1 MRRRQAVT
9 GWLLAAPAVVGLL
22 AFLVLPFCYTVFRS
36 FTSGLGWGQF
46 VGLENY
52 AQLFGNRL
60 FLLALKNT
68 FLFLACGLAL
78 ILPLSLF
85 LALLLQKA
93 GKWGK
98 PLALALLFPMVL
110 PVSAIVIVVNLVFAE
125 NGLLSQLTG
134 PTSWMDSPFAFAI
147 LLGLYLWKNVG
158 VATVILLA
166 GLNTIPGE
174 LYESASMDGAGRWA
188 RLTKI
193 TLPLLRPE
201 ILVVTLLSTLNSFK
215 NFREAYV
222 LGGDHPH
229 ESVYMLQH
237 FMNNN
242 FENMNFPRLSVAA
255 VVLFAMLFCLYT
267 LLLKSPLGRG
277 EPAFESSGRRPFK
290 MSKGATLFLALAA
303 LLFLLPVAFTIGC
316 SFLSPQEVQRV
327 FGPLLGEGSA
337 AVVGGLPQGFSLM
350 GYYEVFFAT
359 PDYLVKFWLS
369 LLLAVGAVVGQVVI
383 SCMGGFAFA
392 FFDFPGKRLLFGLLC
407 FFMLV
412 PLQVTLLPNYL
423 LLDAFGLL
431 NTYWALLL
439 PLAFAPLG
447 TFLLTQIFRSVP
459 ADILQAARLD
469 GAGTLQVMVK
479 VLLPCGKSGVSTLI
493 ILTLIES
500 WNMVEQPL
508 IYLKDVGSYPLSVF
522 LASRY
527 TENLPLQFVCCVL
540 SLLPLALAAAM
551 CWTVG
556 FPRRRRHETSHSESE
571 LCATAG
577 IGVMH
582 GWLLPH

>member
-1 MRRRQAVT
+1 MRRREAAT
-9 GWLLAAPAVVGLL
+9 GLLLASPAVVGLL
-22 AFLVLPFCYTVFRS
+22 AFLVLPFGYTFLRS
-36 FTSGLGWGQF
+36 FTTGLGWGRF

-52 AQLFGNRL
+52 AQLFENRL

-125 NGLLSQLTG
+125 NGLLSQMTG
-134 PTSWMDSPFAFAI
+134 PTPWMDSPFAFVI

-158 VATVILLA
+158 MAVVILLA
-166 GLNTIPGE
+166 GLTTIPRE
-174 LYESASMDGAGRWA
+174 LYESAHMDGAGRWA
-188 RLTKI
+188 RLTKVI
-193 TLPLLRPE
+193 LPMLRPE
-201 ILVVTLLSTLNSFK
+201 LLVVTILSSLNAFK
-215 NFREAYV
+215 NFREAFV
-222 LGGDHPH
+222 LGGDHPQ
-229 ESVYMLQH
+229 ESIYMLQH

-255 VVLFAMLFCLYT
+255 VVFFALLFCLYT

-277 EPAFESSGRRPFK
+277 EPALENGNRRDIPPK
-290 MSKGATLFLALAA
+290 KGPILFLTLIS
-303 LLFLLPVAFTIGC
+303 LLFVLPVVLTVAC

-327 FGPLLGEGSA
+327 FAPLLGEGSTA
-337 AVVGGLPQGFSLM
+337 AVGALPQGFSLM

-359 PDYLVKFWLS
+359 PDYLAKFWVS
-369 LLLAVGAVVGQVVI
+369 LLLSVGAILGQMVI

-392 FFDFPGKRLLFGLLC
+392 FYDFPGKRLLYGLLC
-407 FFMLV
+407 LFMLI
-412 PLQVTLLPNYL
+412 PLQVTLLPNYI
-423 LLDAFGLL
+423 LLDQLGTL

-459 ADILQAARLD
+459 ADILHAARLD
-469 GAGTLQVMVK
+469 GAGTLQVLAR
-479 VLLPCGKSGVSTLI
+479 VLLPCGKGGVSTLVV
-493 ILTLIES
+493 LTLIES

-508 IYLKDVGSYPLSVF
+508 VYLQDVGSYPLSVF

-527 TENLPLQFVCCVL
+527 MENLPFQFVCSVL
-540 SLLPLALAAAM
+540 SLLPLAL
-551 CWTVG
+551 CFLYFG
-556 FPRRRRHETSHSESE
+556 EDLLQS
-571 LCATAG
+571 AG
-577 IGVMH
+577 RKGDAS
-582 GWLLPH
+582 

>member
-1 MRRRQAVT
+1 MRRREAAT
-9 GWLLAAPAVVGLL
+9 GLLLASPAVVGLL
-22 AFLVLPFCYTVFRS
+22 AFLVLPFGYTFLRS
-36 FTSGLGWGQF
+36 FTTGLGWGRF

-52 AQLFGNRL
+52 AQLFENRL

-110 PVSAIVIVVNLVFAE
+110 PASAIVIVVNLVFAE
-125 NGLLSQLTG
+125 NGLLSQMTG
-134 PTSWMDSPFAFAI
+134 PTPWMDSPFAFVI

-158 VATVILLA
+158 IGVVILLA
-166 GLNTIPGE
+166 GLTTIPGE
-174 LYESASMDGAGRWA
+174 LYESANMDGAGKWT
-188 RLTKI
+188 RLTKV
-193 TLPLLRPE
+193 TLPMLQPE
-201 ILVVTLLSTLNSFK
+201 LLVVTILSSLNAFK
-215 NFREAYV
+215 NFREAFV
-222 LGGDHPH
+222 LGGDYPH
-229 ESVYMLQH
+229 ESIYMLQH

-255 VVLFAMLFCLYT
+255 VVFFALLFCLYA

-277 EPAFESSGRRPFK
+277 EPALENGNRRDIPPK
-290 MSKGATLFLALAA
+290 KGPVLFLAALS
-303 LLFLLPVAFTIGC
+303 LLFVLPVVLTVAC

-327 FGPLLGEGSA
+327 FGPLLGEGGTA
-337 AVVGGLPQGFSLM
+337 ALGALPQGFSLM

-359 PDYLVKFWLS
+359 PDYLAKFWVS
-369 LLLAVGAVVGQVVI
+369 LLLAVGAILGQMVI

-392 FFDFPGKRLLFGLLC
+392 FYDFPGKRLLYSLLC
-407 FFMLV
+407 LFMLI

-423 LLDAFGLL
+423 LLDQLGAL

-459 ADILQAARLD
+459 ADILHAARLD
-469 GAGTLQVMVK
+469 GAGTLQVLAR

-508 IYLKDVGSYPLSVF
+508 VYLQDVGSYPLSVF
-522 LASRY
+522 LASQY
-527 TENLPLQFVCCVL
+527 MENLPFQFVCSVL
-540 SLLPLALAAAM
+540 SLLPLAL
-551 CWTVG
+551 CFLYFGGDVL
-556 FPRRRRHETSHSESE
+556 RS
-571 LCATAG
+571 AG
-577 IGVMH
+577 RKGEA
-582 GWLLPH
+582 P

>member
-1 MRRRQAVT
+1 MRRREAAV
-9 GWLLAAPAVVGLL
+9 GLLLASPAVVGLL
-22 AFLVLPFCYTVFRS
+22 AFLVLPFGYTFLRS
-36 FTSGLGWGQF
+36 FTTGLGWGRF

-52 AQLFGNRL
+52 AQLFENRL

-125 NGLLSQLTG
+125 NGLLSQMTG
-134 PTSWMDSPFAFAI
+134 PTPWMDSPFAFVI

-158 VATVILLA
+158 IGVVILLA
-166 GLNTIPGE
+166 GLTTIPGE
-174 LYESASMDGAGRWA
+174 LYESASMDGAGKWV
-188 RLTKI
+188 RLTKV
-193 TLPLLRPE
+193 TLPMLRPE
-201 ILVVTLLSTLNSFK
+201 LLVVTILSTLNAFK
-215 NFREAYV
+215 NFREAFV

-229 ESVYMLQH
+229 ESIYMLQH

-255 VVLFAMLFCLYT
+255 VVFFILLFCLYA

-277 EPAFESSGRRPFK
+277 EPALESGSRCAVPAK
-290 MSKGATLFLALAA
+290 KGPILCLTLIS
-303 LLFLLPVAFTIGC
+303 LLFVLPVVLTVAC

-327 FGPLLGEGSA
+327 FGPLLGEGSTA
-337 AVVGGLPQGFSLM
+337 AVGALPQGFSLM

-359 PDYLVKFWLS
+359 PDYLAKFWVS
-369 LLLAVGAVVGQVVI
+369 LLLSVGAILGQMVI

-392 FFDFPGKRLLFGLLC
+392 FYDFPGKKLLYGLLC
-407 FFMLV
+407 LFMLI

-423 LLDAFGLL
+423 LLDLLGVL

-459 ADILQAARLD
+459 VDILHAARLD
-469 GAGTLQVMVK
+469 GAGTFHVLGK
-479 VLLPCGKSGVSTLI
+479 VLLPCSKGGGATLI
-493 ILTLIES
+493 VLTLIES

-508 IYLKDVGSYPLSVF
+508 VYLQDVGSYPLSVF

-527 TENLPLQFVCCVL
+527 MENLPFQFVCSVL
-540 SLLPLALAAAM
+540 SLLPLAL
-551 CWTVG
+551 CFLYFG
-556 FPRRRRHETSHSESE
+556 EDLLQS
-571 LCATAG
+571 AG
-577 IGVMH
+577 RKGDAS
-582 GWLLPH
+582 

>member
-1 MRRRQAVT
+1 MRRREAAT
-9 GWLLAAPAVVGLL
+9 GLLLASPAVVGLL
-22 AFLVLPFCYTVFRS
+22 AFLVLPFGYTFLRS
-36 FTSGLGWGQF
+36 FTTGLGWGRF

-134 PTSWMDSPFAFAI
+134 PTPWMNSPFAFVI

-158 VATVILLA
+158 IAVAILLA
-166 GLNTIPGE
+166 GLTTIPRE
-174 LYESASMDGAGRWA
+174 LYESAHMDGAGKWT
-188 RLTKI
+188 RLTKV
-193 TLPLLRPE
+193 TLPMLRPE
-201 ILVVTLLSTLNSFK
+201 LLVVTILSSLNAFK
-215 NFREAYV
+215 NFREAFV

-229 ESVYMLQH
+229 ESIYMLQH

-255 VVLFAMLFCLYT
+255 VVFFALLFCLYA

-277 EPAFESSGRRPFK
+277 EPALENGSRRDIPPK
-290 MSKGATLFLALAA
+290 KGPVLFLAALS
-303 LLFLLPVAFTIGC
+303 LLFVLPVVLTVAC

-327 FGPLLGEGSA
+327 FGPLLGEDGT
-337 AVVGGLPQGFSLM
+337 AVFGALPQGFSLM
-350 GYYEVFFAT
+350 SYYEVFFAT
-359 PDYLVKFWLS
+359 PDYLAKFWVS
-369 LLLAVGAVVGQVVI
+369 LLLAVGAIAGQVAI
-383 SCMGGFAFA
+383 SCLGGFAFA
-392 FFDFPGKRLLFGLLC
+392 FYEFPGKRLLYGLLC
-407 FFMLV
+407 LFMLI
-412 PLQVTLLPNYL
+412 PLQVTLLPNYI
-423 LLDAFGLL
+423 LLDQLGTL

-459 ADILQAARLD
+459 ADILHAARLD
-469 GAGTLQVMVK
+469 GAGTLQVLAR
-479 VLLPCGKSGVSTLI
+479 VLLPCGKGGVSTLVV
-493 ILTLIES
+493 LTLIES

-508 IYLKDVGSYPLSVF
+508 VYLQDVGSYPLSVF

-527 TENLPLQFVCCVL
+527 MENLPFQFVCSVL
-540 SLLPLALAAAM
+540 SLLPLAL
-551 CWTVG
+551 CFLYFG
-556 FPRRRRHETSHSESE
+556 EDLLQS
-571 LCATAG
+571 AG
-577 IGVMH
+577 RKGDAS
-582 GWLLPH
+582 

>member
-1 MRRRQAVT
+1 MRRREAAT
-9 GWLLAAPAVVGLL
+9 GLLLASPAVVGLL
-22 AFLVLPFCYTVFRS
+22 AFLVLPFGYTFLRS
-36 FTSGLGWGQF
+36 FTTGLGWGRF

-52 AQLFGNRL
+52 AQLFENRL

-125 NGLLSQLTG
+125 NGLLSQMTG
-134 PTSWMDSPFAFAI
+134 PTPWMDSPFAFVI

-158 VATVILLA
+158 IGVVILLA
-166 GLNTIPGE
+166 GLTTIPGE
-174 LYESASMDGAGRWA
+174 LYESANMDGAGKWA
-188 RLTKI
+188 RLTRV
-193 TLPLLRPE
+193 TLPMLRPE
-201 ILVVTLLSTLNSFK
+201 LLVVTILSTLNAFK
-215 NFREAYV
+215 NFREAFV

-229 ESVYMLQH
+229 ESIYMLQH

-255 VVLFAMLFCLYT
+255 VVFFALLFCLYT

-277 EPAFESSGRRPFK
+277 EPALENGSRRDIPPK
-290 MSKGATLFLALAA
+290 KGPVLFLAALS
-303 LLFLLPVAFTIGC
+303 LLFVLPVVLTVAC

-327 FGPLLGEGSA
+327 FGPLLGEGGTA
-337 AVVGGLPQGFSLM
+337 ALGALPQGFSLM

-359 PDYLVKFWLS
+359 PDYLAKFWVS
-369 LLLAVGAVVGQVVI
+369 LLLAVGAILGQMVI

-392 FFDFPGKRLLFGLLC
+392 FYDFPGKRLLYSLLC
-407 FFMLV
+407 LFMLI
-412 PLQVTLLPNYL
+412 PLQVTLLPNYI
-423 LLDAFGLL
+423 LLDQLGTL

-459 ADILQAARLD
+459 ADILHAARLD
-469 GAGTLQVMVK
+469 GAGTLQVLAR

-508 IYLKDVGSYPLSVF
+508 IYLRDVGSYPLSVF

-527 TENLPLQFVCCVL
+527 MENLPFQFVCSVL
-540 SLLPLALAAAM
+540 SLLPLAL
-551 CWTVG
+551 CFLYFG
-556 FPRRRRHETSHSESE
+556 GDLLQS
-571 LCATAG
+571 AG
-577 IGVMH
+577 RKGDAQ
-582 GWLLPH
+582 

>member
-1 MRRRQAVT
+1 M
-9 GWLLAAPAVVGLL
+9 LLAAPAVMGLL
-22 AFLVLPFCYTVFRS
+22 AFLVLPFGYTFLRS
-36 FTSGLGWGQF
+36 FTVGLGWGRF

-68 FLFLACGLAL
+68 FLFLLCGLAL
-78 ILPLSLF
+78 ILPLSL
-85 LALLLQKA
+85 LLSLLLQKT

-98 PLALALLFPMVL
+98 GLAMALLFPMVL

-134 PTSWMDSPFAFAI
+134 PTPWMDSPFAFVI

-158 VATVILLA
+158 IGVVILLA
-166 GLNTIPGE
+166 GLTTIPGE
-174 LYESASMDGAGRWA
+174 LYESANMDGAGKWT
-188 RLTKI
+188 RLTKV
-193 TLPLLRPE
+193 TLPMLRPE
-201 ILVVTLLSTLNSFK
+201 LLVVTILSSLNAFK
-215 NFREAYV
+215 NFREAFV

-229 ESVYMLQH
+229 ESIYMLQH

-255 VVLFAMLFCLYT
+255 VVFFALLFCLYA

-277 EPAFESSGRRPFK
+277 EPALENGSRREIPAK
-290 MSKGATLFLALAA
+290 KGPILCLTLIS
-303 LLFLLPVAFTIGC
+303 LLFVLPVVLTVAC

-327 FGPLLGEGSA
+327 FGPLLGEDGT
-337 AVVGGLPQGFSLM
+337 AVFGALPQGFSLM

-359 PDYLVKFWLS
+359 PDYLAKFWVS
-369 LLLAVGAVVGQVVI
+369 LLLAVGAILGQMVI

-392 FFDFPGKRLLFGLLC
+392 FYDFPGKRLLYGLLC
-407 FFMLV
+407 LFMLI

-423 LLDAFGLL
+423 LLDQLGAL

-459 ADILQAARLD
+459 VDILHAARLD
-469 GAGTLQVMVK
+469 GAGTLQVLAR

-508 IYLKDVGSYPLSVF
+508 IYLRDVGSYPLSVF

-527 TENLPLQFVCCVL
+527 MENLPFQFVCSVL
-540 SLLPLALAAAM
+540 SLLPL
-551 CWTVG
+551 V
-556 FPRRRRHETSHSESE
+556 
-571 LCATAG
+571 LCFLYFGGDLLQGAG
-577 IGVMH
+577 RKGDSQ
-582 GWLLPH
+582 

>member
-134 PTSWMDSPFAFAI
+134 PTPWMDSPFAFVI

-158 VATVILLA
+158 IGVVILLA
-166 GLNTIPGE
+166 GLTTIPGE
-174 LYESASMDGAGRWA
+174 LYESANMDGAGKWT
-188 RLTKI
+188 RLTKV
-193 TLPLLRPE
+193 TLPMLRPE
-201 ILVVTLLSTLNSFK
+201 LLVVTILSSLNAFK
-215 NFREAYV
+215 NFREAFV

-229 ESVYMLQH
+229 ESIYMLQH

-255 VVLFAMLFCLYT
+255 VVFFALLFCLYA

-277 EPAFESSGRRPFK
+277 EPALENGSRREIPAK
-290 MSKGATLFLALAA
+290 KGPILCLTLIS
-303 LLFLLPVAFTIGC
+303 LLFVLPVVLTMAC

-327 FGPLLGEGSA
+327 FGPLLGEDGT
-337 AVVGGLPQGFSLM
+337 AVFGALPQGFSLM

-359 PDYLVKFWLS
+359 PDYLAKFWVS
-369 LLLAVGAVVGQVVI
+369 LLLAVGAILGQMVI

-392 FFDFPGKRLLFGLLC
+392 FYDFPGKRLLYGLLC
-407 FFMLV
+407 LFMLI

-423 LLDAFGLL
+423 LLDQLGAL

-459 ADILQAARLD
+459 VDILHAARLD
-469 GAGTLQVMVK
+469 GAGTLQMLAR

-508 IYLKDVGSYPLSVF
+508 IYLRDVGSYPLSVF

-527 TENLPLQFVCCVL
+527 MENLPFQFVCSVL
-540 SLLPLALAAAM
+540 SLLPLAL
-551 CWTVG
+551 CFLYFG
-556 FPRRRRHETSHSESE
+556 GD
-571 LCATAG
+571 LLQGAG
-577 IGVMH
+577 RKGDSQ
-582 GWLLPH
+582 

>member
-1 MRRRQAVT
+1 
-9 GWLLAAPAVVGLL
+9 
-22 AFLVLPFCYTVFRS
+22 
-36 FTSGLGWGQF
+36 
-46 VGLENY
+46 
-52 AQLFGNRL
+52 
-60 FLLALKNT
+60 
-68 FLFLACGLAL
+68 L

-85 LALLLQKA
+85 LALLLQKT

-98 PLALALLFPMVL
+98 GLAMALLFPMVL
-110 PVSAIVIVVNLVFAE
+110 PASAIVIVVNLVFAE

-134 PTSWMDSPFAFAI
+134 PTPWMDSPFAFVI

-158 VATVILLA
+158 IGVVILLA
-166 GLNTIPGE
+166 GLTTIPRE
-174 LYESASMDGAGRWA
+174 LYESAHMDGAGRWA
-188 RLTKI
+188 RLTKV
-193 TLPLLRPE
+193 TLPMLRPE
-201 ILVVTLLSTLNSFK
+201 LLVVTILSSLNAFK
-215 NFREAYV
+215 NFREAFV

-229 ESVYMLQH
+229 ESIYMLQH

-255 VVLFAMLFCLYT
+255 VVFFALLFCLYA

-277 EPAFESSGRRPFK
+277 EPALENGSRRDIPPK
-290 MSKGATLFLALAA
+290 KGPILFLTLIS
-303 LLFLLPVAFTIGC
+303 LLFVLPVVLTVAC

-327 FGPLLGEGSA
+327 FAPLLGEGSTA
-337 AVVGGLPQGFSLM
+337 AVGALPQGFSLM

-359 PDYLVKFWLS
+359 PDYLAKFWVS
-369 LLLAVGAVVGQVVI
+369 LLLSVGAILGQMVI

-392 FFDFPGKRLLFGLLC
+392 FYDFPGKRLLYGLLC
-407 FFMLV
+407 LFMLI

-423 LLDAFGLL
+423 LLDQLGAL

-459 ADILQAARLD
+459 VDILHAARLD
-469 GAGTLQVMVK
+469 GAGTLQVLAR

-508 IYLKDVGSYPLSVF
+508 IYLRDVGSYPLSVF

-527 TENLPLQFVCCVL
+527 MENLPFQFVCSVL
-540 SLLPLALAAAM
+540 SLLPL
-551 CWTVG
+551 V
-556 FPRRRRHETSHSESE
+556 
-571 LCATAG
+571 LCFLYFGGDVLRSAG
-577 IGVMH
+577 RKGDT
-582 GWLLPH
+582 P

>member
-1 MRRRQAVT
+1 MKRREAAI
-9 GWLLAAPAVVGLL
+9 GLLLAAPAVIGLL
-22 AFLVLPFCYTVFRS
+22 AFLVLPFGYTFLRS
-36 FTSGLGWGQF
+36 FTVGLGWGRF

-68 FLFLACGLAL
+68 FLFLLCGLAL
-78 ILPLSLF
+78 ILPISLLLS
-85 LALLLQKA
+85 LLLQKT

-98 PLALALLFPMVL
+98 GLAMALLFPMVL

-125 NGLLSQLTG
+125 NGLLSQMTG
-134 PTSWMDSPFAFAI
+134 PTPWMDSPFAFVI

-158 VATVILLA
+158 IGVVILLA
-166 GLNTIPGE
+166 GLTTIPGE
-174 LYESASMDGAGRWA
+174 LYESANMDGAGKWT
-188 RLTKI
+188 RLTKV
-193 TLPLLRPE
+193 TLPMLRPE
-201 ILVVTLLSTLNSFK
+201 LLVVTILSSLNAFK
-215 NFREAYV
+215 NFREAFV

-229 ESVYMLQH
+229 ESIYMLQH

-255 VVLFAMLFCLYT
+255 VVFFALLFCLYA

-277 EPAFESSGRRPFK
+277 EPALENGNRRDIPPK
-290 MSKGATLFLALAA
+290 KGPVLFLAALS
-303 LLFLLPVAFTIGC
+303 LLFVLPVVLTVAC

-327 FGPLLGEGSA
+327 FGPLLGEGGTA
-337 AVVGGLPQGFSLM
+337 ALGALPQGFSLM

-359 PDYLVKFWLS
+359 PDYLAKFWVS
-369 LLLAVGAVVGQVVI
+369 LLLAVGAILGQMVI

-392 FFDFPGKRLLFGLLC
+392 FYDFPGKRLLYSLLC
-407 FFMLV
+407 LFMLI

-423 LLDAFGLL
+423 LLDQLGAL

-459 ADILQAARLD
+459 ADILHAARLD
-469 GAGTLQVMVK
+469 GAGTLQVLAR

-508 IYLKDVGSYPLSVF
+508 VYLQDVGSYPLSVF
-522 LASRY
+522 LASQY
-527 TENLPLQFVCCVL
+527 MENLPFQFVCSVL
-540 SLLPLALAAAM
+540 SLLPLAL
-551 CWTVG
+551 CFLYFGGDVL
-556 FPRRRRHETSHSESE
+556 RS
-571 LCATAG
+571 AG
-577 IGVMH
+577 RKGEA
-582 GWLLPH
+582 P

>member
-1 MRRRQAVT
+1 MKRREAAI
-9 GWLLAAPAVVGLL
+9 GLLLAAPAVIGLL
-22 AFLVLPFCYTVFRS
+22 AFLVLPFGYTFLRS
-36 FTSGLGWGQF
+36 FTVGLGWGRF

-85 LALLLQKA
+85 LALLLQKT

-98 PLALALLFPMVL
+98 GLAMALLFPMVL

-134 PTSWMDSPFAFAI
+134 PTPWMDSPFAFVI

-158 VATVILLA
+158 IGVVILLA
-166 GLNTIPGE
+166 GLTTIPGE
-174 LYESASMDGAGRWA
+174 LYESANMDGAGKWT
-188 RLTKI
+188 RLTKV
-193 TLPLLRPE
+193 TLPMLRPE
-201 ILVVTLLSTLNSFK
+201 LLVVTILSSLNAFK
-215 NFREAYV
+215 NFREAFV

-229 ESVYMLQH
+229 ESIYMLQH

-255 VVLFAMLFCLYT
+255 VVFFALLFCLYA

-277 EPAFESSGRRPFK
+277 EPALENGSRQEIPAK
-290 MSKGATLFLALAA
+290 KGPVLFLAALS
-303 LLFLLPVAFTIGC
+303 LLFVLPVVLTVAC

-327 FGPLLGEGSA
+327 FGPLLGEGSTA
-337 AVVGGLPQGFSLM
+337 AVGTLPQGFSLM

-359 PDYLVKFWLS
+359 PDYLAKFWVS
-369 LLLAVGAVVGQVVI
+369 LLLAVGAIAGQVAI
-383 SCMGGFAFA
+383 SCLGGFAFA
-392 FFDFPGKRLLFGLLC
+392 FYDFPGKRLLYGLLC
-407 FFMLV
+407 LFMLI
-412 PLQVTLLPNYL
+412 PLQVTLLPNYI
-423 LLDAFGLL
+423 LLDQLGTL

-459 ADILQAARLD
+459 ADILHAARLD
-469 GAGTLQVMVK
+469 GAGTLQVLAR

-508 IYLKDVGSYPLSVF
+508 IYLRDVGSYPLSVF

-527 TENLPLQFVCCVL
+527 MENLPFQFVCSVL
-540 SLLPLALAAAM
+540 SLLPLAL
-551 CWTVG
+551 CFLYFG
-556 FPRRRRHETSHSESE
+556 GDLLQS
-571 LCATAG
+571 AG
-577 IGVMH
+577 RKGDAQ
-582 GWLLPH
+582 

>member
-1 MRRRQAVT
+1 MRRREAAT
-9 GWLLAAPAVVGLL
+9 GLLLASPAVVGLL
-22 AFLVLPFCYTVFRS
+22 AFLVLPFGYTFLRS
-36 FTSGLGWGQF
+36 FTTGLGWGRF

-125 NGLLSQLTG
+125 NGLLSQMTG
-134 PTSWMDSPFAFAI
+134 PTPWMDSPFAFVI

-158 VATVILLA
+158 IGVVILLA
-166 GLNTIPGE
+166 GLTTIPGE
-174 LYESASMDGAGRWA
+174 LYESANMDGAGKWT
-188 RLTKI
+188 RLTKV
-193 TLPLLRPE
+193 TLPMLRPE
-201 ILVVTLLSTLNSFK
+201 LLVVTILSSLNAFK
-215 NFREAYV
+215 NFREAFV

-229 ESVYMLQH
+229 ESIYMLQH

-255 VVLFAMLFCLYT
+255 VVFFALLFCLYT

-277 EPAFESSGRRPFK
+277 EPALENGNRRDIPPK
-290 MSKGATLFLALAA
+290 KGPILFLTLIS
-303 LLFLLPVAFTIGC
+303 LLFVLPVVLTVAC

-327 FGPLLGEGSA
+327 FAPLLGEGSTA
-337 AVVGGLPQGFSLM
+337 AVGALPQGFSLM

-359 PDYLVKFWLS
+359 PDYLAKFWVS
-369 LLLAVGAVVGQVVI
+369 LLLSVGAILGQMVI

-392 FFDFPGKRLLFGLLC
+392 FYDFPGKRLLYGLLC
-407 FFMLV
+407 LFMLI
-412 PLQVTLLPNYL
+412 PLQVTLLPNYI
-423 LLDAFGLL
+423 LLDQLGTL

-459 ADILQAARLD
+459 ADILHAARLD
-469 GAGTLQVMVK
+469 GAGTLQVLAR
-479 VLLPCGKSGVSTLI
+479 VLLPCGKGGVSTLVV
-493 ILTLIES
+493 LTLIES

-508 IYLKDVGSYPLSVF
+508 IYLQDVGSYPLSVF
-522 LASRY
+522 LASQY
-527 TENLPLQFVCCVL
+527 MENLPFQFVCSVL
-540 SLLPLALAAAM
+540 SLLPLAL
-551 CWTVG
+551 CFLYFGGDVL
-556 FPRRRRHETSHSESE
+556 RS
-571 LCATAG
+571 AG
-577 IGVMH
+577 RKGEA
-582 GWLLPH
+582 P

>member
-1 MRRRQAVT
+1 MKRREAAI
-9 GWLLAAPAVVGLL
+9 GLLLAAPAVMGLL
-22 AFLVLPFCYTVFRS
+22 AFLVLPFGYTFLRS
-36 FTSGLGWGQF
+36 FTVGLGWGRF

-68 FLFLACGLAL
+68 FLFLLCGLAL
-78 ILPLSLF
+78 ILPLSL
-85 LALLLQKA
+85 LLSLLLQKT

-98 PLALALLFPMVL
+98 GLAMALLFPMVL

-134 PTSWMDSPFAFAI
+134 PTPWMDSPFAFVI

-158 VATVILLA
+158 IGVVILLA
-166 GLNTIPGE
+166 GLTTIPGE
-174 LYESASMDGAGRWA
+174 LYESANMDGAGKWT
-188 RLTKI
+188 RLTKV
-193 TLPLLRPE
+193 TLPMLRPE
-201 ILVVTLLSTLNSFK
+201 LLVVTILSSLNAFK
-215 NFREAYV
+215 NFREAFV

-229 ESVYMLQH
+229 ESIYMLQH

-255 VVLFAMLFCLYT
+255 VVFFALLFCLYA

-277 EPAFESSGRRPFK
+277 EPALENGNRRDIPPK
-290 MSKGATLFLALAA
+290 KGPVLFLAALS
-303 LLFLLPVAFTIGC
+303 LLFVLPVVLTVAC

-327 FGPLLGEGSA
+327 FGPLLGEGGTA
-337 AVVGGLPQGFSLM
+337 ALGALPQGFSLM

-359 PDYLVKFWLS
+359 PDYLAKFWVS
-369 LLLAVGAVVGQVVI
+369 LLLAVGAILGQMVI

-392 FFDFPGKRLLFGLLC
+392 FYDFPGKRLLYGLLC
-407 FFMLV
+407 LFMLI

-423 LLDAFGLL
+423 LLDLLGVL

-459 ADILQAARLD
+459 VDILHAARLD

-540 SLLPLALAAAM
+540 SLLPLAL
-551 CWTVG
+551 CFFYCGGDVLD
-556 FPRRRRHETSHSESE
+556 S
-571 LCATAG
+571 G
-577 IGVMH
+577 I
-582 GWLLPH
+582 PKEEKA

>member
-1 MRRRQAVT
+1 MKRREAAI
-9 GWLLAAPAVVGLL
+9 GLLLAAPAVIGLL
-22 AFLVLPFCYTVFRS
+22 AFLVLPFGYTFLRS
-36 FTSGLGWGQF
+36 FTVGLGWGRF

-68 FLFLACGLAL
+68 FLFLLCGLAL
-78 ILPLSLF
+78 ILPISLLLS
-85 LALLLQKA
+85 LLLQKT

-98 PLALALLFPMVL
+98 GLAMALLFPMVL
-110 PVSAIVIVVNLVFAE
+110 PASAIVIVVNLVFAE

-134 PTSWMDSPFAFAI
+134 PTPWMDSPFAFVI

-158 VATVILLA
+158 IGVVILLA
-166 GLNTIPGE
+166 GLTTIPGE
-174 LYESASMDGAGRWA
+174 LYESASMDGAGKWT
-188 RLTKI
+188 RLTKV
-193 TLPLLRPE
+193 TLPMLRPE
-201 ILVVTLLSTLNSFK
+201 LLVVTILSTLNAFK
-215 NFREAYV
+215 NFREAFV

-229 ESVYMLQH
+229 ESIYMLQH

-255 VVLFAMLFCLYT
+255 VVFFVLLFCLYA

-277 EPAFESSGRRPFK
+277 ELALENGNRRDIPPK
-290 MSKGATLFLALAA
+290 KGPDLFLAALS
-303 LLFLLPVAFTIGC
+303 LLFVLPVVLTVAC
-316 SFLSPQEVQRV
+316 SFLSPQEVERV
-327 FGPLLGEGSA
+327 FAPLLGEGSTA
-337 AVVGGLPQGFSLM
+337 AVGALPQGFSLM

-359 PDYLVKFWLS
+359 PDYLAKFWVS
-369 LLLAVGAVVGQVVI
+369 LLLAVGAILGQMVI

-392 FFDFPGKRLLFGLLC
+392 FYDFPGKKLLYGLLC
-407 FFMLV
+407 LFMLI

-423 LLDAFGLL
+423 LLDLLGAL

-459 ADILQAARLD
+459 VDILHAARLD
-469 GAGTLQVMVK
+469 GAGTFHVLGK
-479 VLLPCGKSGVSTLI
+479 VLLPCSKGGGATLI
-493 ILTLIES
+493 VLTLIES

-508 IYLKDVGSYPLSVF
+508 VYLQDVGSYPLSVF

-527 TENLPLQFVCCVL
+527 MENLPFQFVCSVL
-540 SLLPLALAAAM
+540 SLLPLAL
-551 CWTVG
+551 CFLYFG
-556 FPRRRRHETSHSESE
+556 EDLLQS
-571 LCATAG
+571 AG
-577 IGVMH
+577 RKGDAS
-582 GWLLPH
+582 

>member
-1 MRRRQAVT
+1 MRRREAAI
-9 GWLLAAPAVVGLL
+9 GLLLAAPAVMGLL
-22 AFLVLPFCYTVFRS
+22 AFLVLPFGYTFLRS
-36 FTSGLGWGQF
+36 FTVGLGWGRF

-68 FLFLACGLAL
+68 FLFLLCGLAL
-78 ILPLSLF
+78 ILPLSL
-85 LALLLQKA
+85 LLSLLLQKT

-98 PLALALLFPMVL
+98 GLAMALLFPMVL

-134 PTSWMDSPFAFAI
+134 PTPWMDSPFAFVI

-158 VATVILLA
+158 IGVVILLA
-166 GLNTIPGE
+166 GLTTIPGE
-174 LYESASMDGAGRWA
+174 LYESANMDGAGKWA
-188 RLTKI
+188 RLTKV
-193 TLPLLRPE
+193 TLPMLRPE
-201 ILVVTLLSTLNSFK
+201 LLVVTILSSLNAFK
-215 NFREAYV
+215 NFREAFV

-229 ESVYMLQH
+229 ESIYMLQH

-255 VVLFAMLFCLYT
+255 VVFFALLFCLYA

-277 EPAFESSGRRPFK
+277 EPALENGSQREIPAK
-290 MSKGATLFLALAA
+290 KGPILCLTLIS
-303 LLFLLPVAFTIGC
+303 LLFVLPVVLTMAC

-327 FGPLLGEGSA
+327 FGPLLGEDGT
-337 AVVGGLPQGFSLM
+337 AVFGALPQGFSLM

-359 PDYLVKFWLS
+359 PDYLAKFWVS
-369 LLLAVGAVVGQVVI
+369 LLLAVGAILGQMVI

-392 FFDFPGKRLLFGLLC
+392 FYDFPGKRLLYGLLC
-407 FFMLV
+407 LFMLI

-423 LLDAFGLL
+423 LLDQLGAL

-459 ADILQAARLD
+459 VDILHAARLD
-469 GAGTLQVMVK
+469 GAGTLQVLAR
-479 VLLPCGKSGVSTLI
+479 VLLPCGKGGVSTLVV
-493 ILTLIES
+493 LTLIES

-508 IYLKDVGSYPLSVF
+508 IYLQDVGSYPLSVF
-522 LASRY
+522 LASQY
-527 TENLPLQFVCCVL
+527 MENLPFQFVCSVL
-540 SLLPLALAAAM
+540 SLLPLAL
-551 CWTVG
+551 CFLYFGGDVL
-556 FPRRRRHETSHSESE
+556 RS
-571 LCATAG
+571 AG
-577 IGVMH
+577 RKGDT
-582 GWLLPH
+582 P

>member
-1 MRRRQAVT
+1 MKRREAAI
-9 GWLLAAPAVVGLL
+9 GLLLAAPAVMGLL
-22 AFLVLPFCYTVFRS
+22 AFLVLPFGYTFLRS
-36 FTSGLGWGQF
+36 FTVGLGWGRF

-85 LALLLQKA
+85 LALLLQKT

-98 PLALALLFPMVL
+98 GLAMALLFPMVL

-134 PTSWMDSPFAFAI
+134 PTPWMDSPFAFVI

-158 VATVILLA
+158 IGVVILLA
-166 GLNTIPGE
+166 GLTTIPGE
-174 LYESASMDGAGRWA
+174 LYESANMDGAGKWT
-188 RLTKI
+188 RLTKV
-193 TLPLLRPE
+193 TLPMLRPE
-201 ILVVTLLSTLNSFK
+201 LLVVTILSSLNAFK
-215 NFREAYV
+215 NFREAFV

-229 ESVYMLQH
+229 ESIYMLQH

-255 VVLFAMLFCLYT
+255 VVFFALLFCLYA

-277 EPAFESSGRRPFK
+277 EPALENGSRRDIPPK
-290 MSKGATLFLALAA
+290 KGPILFLTLIS
-303 LLFLLPVAFTIGC
+303 LLFVLPVVLTVAC

-327 FGPLLGEGSA
+327 FAPLLGEGSTA
-337 AVVGGLPQGFSLM
+337 AVGALPQGFSLM

-359 PDYLVKFWLS
+359 PDYLAKFWVS
-369 LLLAVGAVVGQVVI
+369 LLLSVGAILGQMVI

-392 FFDFPGKRLLFGLLC
+392 FYDFPGKKLLYGLLC
-407 FFMLV
+407 LFMLI

-423 LLDAFGLL
+423 LLDLLGVL

-459 ADILQAARLD
+459 VDILHAARLD
-469 GAGTLQVMVK
+469 GAGTFHVLGK
-479 VLLPCGKSGVSTLI
+479 VLLPCSKGGGATLI
-493 ILTLIES
+493 VLTLIES

-508 IYLKDVGSYPLSVF
+508 IYLQDVGSYPLSVF
-522 LASRY
+522 LASQY
-527 TENLPLQFVCCVL
+527 MENLPFQFVCSVL
-540 SLLPLALAAAM
+540 SLLPL
-551 CWTVG
+551 V
-556 FPRRRRHETSHSESE
+556 
-571 LCATAG
+571 LCFLYFGGDVLRSAG
-577 IGVMH
+577 RKGDT
-582 GWLLPH
+582 P

>member
-1 MRRRQAVT
+1 M
-9 GWLLAAPAVVGLL
+9 VGLL
-22 AFLVLPFCYTVFRS
+22 AFLVLPFGYTFLRS
-36 FTSGLGWGQF
+36 FTTGLGWGRF

-52 AQLFGNRL
+52 AQLFENRL

-85 LALLLQKA
+85 LALLLQKT

-98 PLALALLFPMVL
+98 GLAMALLFPMVL

-134 PTSWMDSPFAFAI
+134 PTPWMDSPFAFVI

-158 VATVILLA
+158 IAVVILLA
-166 GLNTIPGE
+166 GLTTIPGE
-174 LYESASMDGAGRWA
+174 LYESANMDGAGKWT
-188 RLTKI
+188 RLTKV
-193 TLPLLRPE
+193 TLPMLRPE
-201 ILVVTLLSTLNSFK
+201 LLVVTILSSLNAFK
-215 NFREAYV
+215 NFREAFV

-229 ESVYMLQH
+229 ESIYMLQH

-255 VVLFAMLFCLYT
+255 VVFFALLFCLYA

-277 EPAFESSGRRPFK
+277 EPALENGSRRDIPPK
-290 MSKGATLFLALAA
+290 KGPILFLTLIS
-303 LLFLLPVAFTIGC
+303 LLFVLPVVLTVAC

-327 FGPLLGEGSA
+327 FAPLLGEGSTA
-337 AVVGGLPQGFSLM
+337 AVGALPQGFSLM

-359 PDYLVKFWLS
+359 PDYLAKFWVS
-369 LLLAVGAVVGQVVI
+369 LLLSVGAILGQMVI

-392 FFDFPGKRLLFGLLC
+392 FYDFPGKKLLYGLLC
-407 FFMLV
+407 LFMLI

-423 LLDAFGLL
+423 LLDLLGVL

-459 ADILQAARLD
+459 ADILHAARLD
-469 GAGTLQVMVK
+469 GAGTLQVLAR
-479 VLLPCGKSGVSTLI
+479 VLLPCGKGGVSTLVV
-493 ILTLIES
+493 LTLIES

-508 IYLKDVGSYPLSVF
+508 IYLQDVGSYPLSVF
-522 LASRY
+522 LASQY
-527 TENLPLQFVCCVL
+527 MENLPFQFVCSVL
-540 SLLPLALAAAM
+540 SLLPL
-551 CWTVG
+551 V
-556 FPRRRRHETSHSESE
+556 
-571 LCATAG
+571 LCFLYFGGDVLRSAG
-577 IGVMH
+577 RKG
-582 GWLLPH
+582 GTP

>member
-1 MRRRQAVT
+1 MKRREAAI
-9 GWLLAAPAVVGLL
+9 GLLLAAPAVMGLL
-22 AFLVLPFCYTVFRS
+22 AFLVLPFGYTFLRS
-36 FTSGLGWGQF
+36 FTVGLGWGRF

-85 LALLLQKA
+85 LALLLQKT

-98 PLALALLFPMVL
+98 GLAMALLFPMVL

-134 PTSWMDSPFAFAI
+134 PTPWMDSPFAFVI

-158 VATVILLA
+158 IGVVILLA
-166 GLNTIPGE
+166 GLTTIPGE
-174 LYESASMDGAGRWA
+174 LYESANMDGAGKWT
-188 RLTKI
+188 RLTKV
-193 TLPLLRPE
+193 TLPMLRPE
-201 ILVVTLLSTLNSFK
+201 LLVVTILSSLNAFK
-215 NFREAYV
+215 NFREAFV

-229 ESVYMLQH
+229 ESIYMLQH

-255 VVLFAMLFCLYT
+255 VVFFALLFCLYA

-277 EPAFESSGRRPFK
+277 EPALENGNRRDIPPK
-290 MSKGATLFLALAA
+290 KGPVLFLAALS
-303 LLFLLPVAFTIGC
+303 LLFVLPVVLTVAC

-327 FGPLLGEGSA
+327 FGPLLGEGGTA
-337 AVVGGLPQGFSLM
+337 ALGALPQGFSLM
-350 GYYEVFFAT
+350 GYYEVFFAA
-359 PDYLVKFWLS
+359 PDYLAKFWVS
-369 LLLAVGAVVGQVVI
+369 LLLAVGAILGQMVI

-392 FFDFPGKRLLFGLLC
+392 FYDFPGKRLLYGLLC
-407 FFMLV
+407 LFMLI

-423 LLDAFGLL
+423 LLDQLGAL

-459 ADILQAARLD
+459 ADILHAARLD
-469 GAGTLQVMVK
+469 GAGTLQVLAR

-508 IYLKDVGSYPLSVF
+508 VYLQDVGSYPLSVF
-522 LASRY
+522 LASQY
-527 TENLPLQFVCCVL
+527 MENLPFQFVCSVL
-540 SLLPLALAAAM
+540 SLLPLAL
-551 CWTVG
+551 CFLYFG
-556 FPRRRRHETSHSESE
+556 GD
-571 LCATAG
+571 LLQGAG
-577 IGVMH
+577 RKGDSQ
-582 GWLLPH
+582 

>member
-1 MRRRQAVT
+1 MRRREAAA
-9 GWLLAAPAVVGLL
+9 GLLLASPAVVGLL
-22 AFLVLPFCYTVFRS
+22 AFLVLPFGYTFLRS
-36 FTSGLGWGQF
+36 FTTGLGWGRF

-125 NGLLSQLTG
+125 NGLLSQMTG
-134 PTSWMDSPFAFAI
+134 PPPWMDSPFAFVI

-158 VATVILLA
+158 IGVVILLA
-166 GLNTIPGE
+166 GLTTIPGE
-174 LYESASMDGAGRWA
+174 LYESANMDGAGKWT
-188 RLTKI
+188 RLTKV
-193 TLPLLRPE
+193 TLPMLRPE
-201 ILVVTLLSTLNSFK
+201 LLVVTILSSLNAFK
-215 NFREAYV
+215 NFREAFV

-229 ESVYMLQH
+229 ESIYMLQH

-255 VVLFAMLFCLYT
+255 VVFFVLLFCLYA

-277 EPAFESSGRRPFK
+277 EPALENGNRRDIPPK
-290 MSKGATLFLALAA
+290 KGPVLFLAALS
-303 LLFLLPVAFTIGC
+303 LLFVLPVVLTVAG

-327 FGPLLGEGSA
+327 FGPLLGEGGTA
-337 AVVGGLPQGFSLM
+337 ALGALPQGFSLM

-359 PDYLVKFWLS
+359 PDYLAKFWVS
-369 LLLAVGAVVGQVVI
+369 LLLAVGAIAGQVAI
-383 SCMGGFAFA
+383 SCLGGFAFA
-392 FFDFPGKRLLFGLLC
+392 FYDFPGKRLLYGLLC
-407 FFMLV
+407 LFMLI

-423 LLDAFGLL
+423 LLDQLGAL

-459 ADILQAARLD
+459 VDILHAARLD
-469 GAGTLQVMVK
+469 GAGTLQVLAR

-508 IYLKDVGSYPLSVF
+508 IYLRDVGSYPLSVF

-527 TENLPLQFVCCVL
+527 MENLPFQFVCSVL
-540 SLLPLALAAAM
+540 SLLPLAL
-551 CWTVG
+551 CFLYFG
-556 FPRRRRHETSHSESE
+556 GDLLQS
-571 LCATAG
+571 AG
-577 IGVMH
+577 RKGDAQ
-582 GWLLPH
+582 

>member
-1 MRRRQAVT
+1 MKRREAAI
-9 GWLLAAPAVVGLL
+9 GLLLAAPAVMGLL
-22 AFLVLPFCYTVFRS
+22 AFLALPFGYTFLRS
-36 FTSGLGWGQF
+36 FTVGLGWGRF

-68 FLFLACGLAL
+68 FLFLLCGLTL
-78 ILPLSLF
+78 IVPISLLLS
-85 LALLLQKA
+85 LLLQKT

-98 PLALALLFPMVL
+98 GLAMALLFPMVL

-134 PTSWMDSPFAFAI
+134 PTPWMDSPFAFVI

-158 VATVILLA
+158 IGVVILLA
-166 GLNTIPGE
+166 GLTTIPGE
-174 LYESASMDGAGRWA
+174 LYESASMDGAGKWA
-188 RLTKI
+188 RLTKV
-193 TLPLLRPE
+193 TLPMLRPE
-201 ILVVTLLSTLNSFK
+201 LLVVTILSTLNAFK
-215 NFREAYV
+215 NFREAFV

-229 ESVYMLQH
+229 ESIYMLQH

-255 VVLFAMLFCLYT
+255 VVFFALLFCLYA

-277 EPAFESSGRRPFK
+277 EPALENGNRRDIPPK
-290 MSKGATLFLALAA
+290 KGPVLFLAALS
-303 LLFLLPVAFTIGC
+303 LLFVLPVVLTVAC

-327 FGPLLGEGSA
+327 FGPLLGEGGTA
-337 AVVGGLPQGFSLM
+337 ALGALPQGFSLM

-359 PDYLVKFWLS
+359 PDYLAKFWVS
-369 LLLAVGAVVGQVVI
+369 LLLAVGAILGQMVI

-392 FFDFPGKRLLFGLLC
+392 FYDFPGKRLLYSLLC
-407 FFMLV
+407 LFMLI

-423 LLDAFGLL
+423 LLDQLGAL

-459 ADILQAARLD
+459 ADILHAARLD
-469 GAGTLQVMVK
+469 GAGTLQVLAR

-508 IYLKDVGSYPLSVF
+508 IYLRDVGSYPLSVF

-527 TENLPLQFVCCVL
+527 MENLPFQFVCSVL
-540 SLLPLALAAAM
+540 SLLPLAL
-551 CWTVG
+551 CFLYFG
-556 FPRRRRHETSHSESE
+556 GDLLQS
-571 LCATAG
+571 AG
-577 IGVMH
+577 RKGDAQ
-582 GWLLPH
+582 

>member
-1 MRRRQAVT
+1 MRRRREAAT
-9 GWLLAAPAVVGLL
+9 GLLLASPAVVGLL
-22 AFLVLPFCYTVFRS
+22 AFLVLPFGYTFLRS
-36 FTSGLGWGQF
+36 FTTGLGWGRF

-125 NGLLSQLTG
+125 NGLLSQMTG
-134 PTSWMDSPFAFAI
+134 PYPWMDSPFAFVI

-158 VATVILLA
+158 IGVVILLA
-166 GLNTIPGE
+166 GLTTIPGE
-174 LYESASMDGAGRWA
+174 LYESANMDGAGKWT
-188 RLTKI
+188 RLTKV
-193 TLPLLRPE
+193 TLPMLRPE
-201 ILVVTLLSTLNSFK
+201 LLVVTILSSLNAFK
-215 NFREAYV
+215 NFREAFV

-229 ESVYMLQH
+229 ESIYMLQH

-255 VVLFAMLFCLYT
+255 VVFFALLFCLYA

-277 EPAFESSGRRPFK
+277 EPALENGNRRDIPPK
-290 MSKGATLFLALAA
+290 KGPVLFLAALS
-303 LLFLLPVAFTIGC
+303 LLFVLPVVLTVAC

-327 FGPLLGEGSA
+327 FGPLLGEGGTA
-337 AVVGGLPQGFSLM
+337 ALGALPQGFSLM
-350 GYYEVFFAT
+350 GYYEVFFAA
-359 PDYLVKFWLS
+359 PDYLAKFWVS
-369 LLLAVGAVVGQVVI
+369 LLLAVGAILGQMVI

-392 FFDFPGKRLLFGLLC
+392 FYDFPGKRLLYSLLC
-407 FFMLV
+407 LFMLI

-423 LLDAFGLL
+423 LLDQLGAL

-459 ADILQAARLD
+459 ADILHAARLD
-469 GAGTLQVMVK
+469 GAGTLQVLAR

-508 IYLKDVGSYPLSVF
+508 IYLRDVGSYPLSVF

-527 TENLPLQFVCCVL
+527 MENLPFQFVCSVL
-540 SLLPLALAAAM
+540 SLLPLAL
-551 CWTVG
+551 CFLYFG
-556 FPRRRRHETSHSESE
+556 GDLLQS
-571 LCATAG
+571 AG
-577 IGVMH
+577 RKGDAQ
-582 GWLLPH
+582 

>member
-1 MRRRQAVT
+1 MKRREAAI
-9 GWLLAAPAVVGLL
+9 GLLLAAPAVMGLL
-22 AFLVLPFCYTVFRS
+22 AFLVLPFGYTFLRS
-36 FTSGLGWGQF
+36 FTVGLGWGRF

-85 LALLLQKA
+85 LALLLQKT

-98 PLALALLFPMVL
+98 GLAMALLFPMVL

-134 PTSWMDSPFAFAI
+134 PTPWMDSPFAFVI

-158 VATVILLA
+158 IGVVILLA
-166 GLNTIPGE
+166 GLTTIPGE
-174 LYESASMDGAGRWA
+174 LYESANMDGAGKWT
-188 RLTKI
+188 RLTKV
-193 TLPLLRPE
+193 TLPMLRPE
-201 ILVVTLLSTLNSFK
+201 LLVVTILSSLNAFK
-215 NFREAYV
+215 NFREAFV

-229 ESVYMLQH
+229 ESIYMLQH

-255 VVLFAMLFCLYT
+255 VVFFALLFCLYA

-277 EPAFESSGRRPFK
+277 EPALENGNRRDIPPK
-290 MSKGATLFLALAA
+290 KGPVLFLAALS
-303 LLFLLPVAFTIGC
+303 LLFVLPVVLTVAC

-327 FGPLLGEGSA
+327 FGPLLGEGGTA
-337 AVVGGLPQGFSLM
+337 ALGALPQGFSLM

-359 PDYLVKFWLS
+359 PDYLAKFWVS
-369 LLLAVGAVVGQVVI
+369 LLLAVGAIAGQVAI
-383 SCMGGFAFA
+383 SCLGGFAFA
-392 FFDFPGKRLLFGLLC
+392 FYDFPGKRLLYGLLC
-407 FFMLV
+407 LFMLI

-423 LLDAFGLL
+423 LLDQLGAL

-459 ADILQAARLD
+459 ADILHAARLD
-469 GAGTLQVMVK
+469 GAGTLQVLAR

-508 IYLKDVGSYPLSVF
+508 VYLQDVGSYPLSVF
-522 LASRY
+522 LASQY
-527 TENLPLQFVCCVL
+527 MENLPFQFVCSVL
-540 SLLPLALAAAM
+540 SLLPLAL
-551 CWTVG
+551 CFLYFG
-556 FPRRRRHETSHSESE
+556 GD
-571 LCATAG
+571 LLQGAG
-577 IGVMH
+577 RKGDSQ
-582 GWLLPH
+582 

>member
-125 NGLLSQLTG
+125 NGLLSQMTG
-134 PTSWMDSPFAFAI
+134 PTPWMDSPFAFVI

-158 VATVILLA
+158 IGVVILLA
-166 GLNTIPGE
+166 GLTTIPGE
-174 LYESASMDGAGRWA
+174 LYESANMDGAGKWT
-188 RLTKI
+188 RLTKV
-193 TLPLLRPE
+193 TLPMLRPE
-201 ILVVTLLSTLNSFK
+201 LLVVTILSSLNAFK
-215 NFREAYV
+215 NFREAFV

-229 ESVYMLQH
+229 ESIYMLQH

-255 VVLFAMLFCLYT
+255 VVFFALLFCLYA

-277 EPAFESSGRRPFK
+277 EPALENGSRREIPAK
-290 MSKGATLFLALAA
+290 KGPILCLTLIS
-303 LLFLLPVAFTIGC
+303 LLFVLPVVLTVAC

-327 FGPLLGEGSA
+327 FGPLLGEDGT
-337 AVVGGLPQGFSLM
+337 AVFGALPQGFSLM

-359 PDYLVKFWLS
+359 PDYLAKFWVS
-369 LLLAVGAVVGQVVI
+369 LLLAVGAILGQMVI

-392 FFDFPGKRLLFGLLC
+392 FYDFPGKRLLYGLLC
-407 FFMLV
+407 LFMLI

-423 LLDAFGLL
+423 LLDQLGAL

-459 ADILQAARLD
+459 VDILHAARLD
-469 GAGTLQVMVK
+469 GAGTLQVLAR

-508 IYLKDVGSYPLSVF
+508 IYLRDVGSYPLSVF

-527 TENLPLQFVCCVL
+527 MENLPFQFVCSVL
-540 SLLPLALAAAM
+540 SLLPLAL
-551 CWTVG
+551 CFLYFG
-556 FPRRRRHETSHSESE
+556 GDLLQS
-571 LCATAG
+571 AG
-577 IGVMH
+577 RKGDAQ
-582 GWLLPH
+582 

>member
-1 MRRRQAVT
+1 MRRREAAA
-9 GWLLAAPAVVGLL
+9 GLLLASPAVVGLL
-22 AFLVLPFCYTVFRS
+22 AFLVLPFGYTFLRS
-36 FTSGLGWGQF
+36 FTTGLGWGRF

-134 PTSWMDSPFAFAI
+134 PTPWMDSPFAFVI

-158 VATVILLA
+158 IGVVILLA
-166 GLNTIPGE
+166 GLTTIPGE
-174 LYESASMDGAGRWA
+174 LYESANMDGAGKWT
-188 RLTKI
+188 RLTKV
-193 TLPLLRPE
+193 TLPMLRPE
-201 ILVVTLLSTLNSFK
+201 LLVVTILSSLNAFK
-215 NFREAYV
+215 NFREAFV

-229 ESVYMLQH
+229 ESIYMLQH

-255 VVLFAMLFCLYT
+255 VVFFALLFCLYA

-277 EPAFESSGRRPFK
+277 EPALENGNRRDIPPK
-290 MSKGATLFLALAA
+290 KGPVLFLAALS
-303 LLFLLPVAFTIGC
+303 LLFVLPVVLTVAC

-327 FGPLLGEGSA
+327 FGPLLGEGGTA
-337 AVVGGLPQGFSLM
+337 ALGALPQGFSLM

-359 PDYLVKFWLS
+359 PDYLAKFWVS
-369 LLLAVGAVVGQVVI
+369 LLLAVGAILGQMVI

-392 FFDFPGKRLLFGLLC
+392 FYDFPGKRLLYSLLC
-407 FFMLV
+407 LFMLI

-423 LLDAFGLL
+423 LLDLLGVL

-459 ADILQAARLD
+459 VDILHAARLD
-469 GAGTLQVMVK
+469 GAGTFHVLGK
-479 VLLPCGKSGVSTLI
+479 VLLPCSKGGGATLI
-493 ILTLIES
+493 VLTLIES

-508 IYLKDVGSYPLSVF
+508 VYLQDVGSYPLSVF

-527 TENLPLQFVCCVL
+527 MENLPFQFVCSVL
-540 SLLPLALAAAM
+540 SLLPLAL
-551 CWTVG
+551 CFLYFG
-556 FPRRRRHETSHSESE
+556 GDLLQS
-571 LCATAG
+571 AG
-577 IGVMH
+577 RKGDAQ
-582 GWLLPH
+582 

>member
-9 GWLLAAPAVVGLL
+9 GWLLAASAVVGLL
-22 AFLVLPFCYTVFRS
+22 AFMVLPFCYTVFRS

-46 VGLENY
+46 VGPENY

-166 GLNTIPGE
+166 GLDTIPGE

-242 FENMNFPRLSVAA
+242 FENMNFPRLSV
-255 VVLFAMLFCLYT
+255 
-267 LLLKSPLGRG
+267 
-277 EPAFESSGRRPFK
+277 
-290 MSKGATLFLALAA
+290 
-303 LLFLLPVAFTIGC
+303 
-316 SFLSPQEVQRV
+316 
-327 FGPLLGEGSA
+327 
-337 AVVGGLPQGFSLM
+337 
-350 GYYEVFFAT
+350 
-359 PDYLVKFWLS
+359 
-369 LLLAVGAVVGQVVI
+369 
-383 SCMGGFAFA
+383 
-392 FFDFPGKRLLFGLLC
+392 
-407 FFMLV
+407 
-412 PLQVTLLPNYL
+412 
-423 LLDAFGLL
+423 
-431 NTYWALLL
+431 
-439 PLAFAPLG
+439 
-447 TFLLTQIFRSVP
+447 
-459 ADILQAARLD
+459 
-469 GAGTLQVMVK
+469 
-479 VLLPCGKSGVSTLI
+479 
-493 ILTLIES
+493 
-500 WNMVEQPL
+500 
-508 IYLKDVGSYPLSVF
+508 
-522 LASRY
+522 
-527 TENLPLQFVCCVL
+527 
-540 SLLPLALAAAM
+540 
-551 CWTVG
+551 
-556 FPRRRRHETSHSESE
+556 
-571 LCATAG
+571 
-577 IGVMH
+577 
-582 GWLLPH
+582 

>member
-85 LALLLQKA
+85 LALLLQKT

-98 PLALALLFPMVL
+98 GLAMALLFPMVL

-134 PTSWMDSPFAFAI
+134 PTPWMDSPFAFVI

-158 VATVILLA
+158 IGVVILLA
-166 GLNTIPGE
+166 GLTTIPGE
-174 LYESASMDGAGRWA
+174 LYESANMDGAGKWT
-188 RLTKI
+188 RLTKV
-193 TLPLLRPE
+193 TLPMLRPE
-201 ILVVTLLSTLNSFK
+201 LLVVTILSSLNAFK
-215 NFREAYV
+215 NFREAFV

-229 ESVYMLQH
+229 ESIYMLQH

-255 VVLFAMLFCLYT
+255 VVFFALLFCLYA

-277 EPAFESSGRRPFK
+277 EPALENGNRRDIPPK
-290 MSKGATLFLALAA
+290 KGPVLFLAALS
-303 LLFLLPVAFTIGC
+303 LLFVLPVVLTVAC

-327 FGPLLGEGSA
+327 FGPLLGEGGTA
-337 AVVGGLPQGFSLM
+337 ALGALPQGFSLM

-359 PDYLVKFWLS
+359 PDYLAKFWVS
-369 LLLAVGAVVGQVVI
+369 LLLAVGAILGQMVI

-392 FFDFPGKRLLFGLLC
+392 FYDFPGKRLLYGLLC
-407 FFMLV
+407 LFMLI

-423 LLDAFGLL
+423 LLDLLGVL

-459 ADILQAARLD
+459 VDILHAARLD
-469 GAGTLQVMVK
+469 GAGTFHVLGK
-479 VLLPCGKSGVSTLI
+479 VLLPCSKGGGATLI
-493 ILTLIES
+493 VLTLIES

-508 IYLKDVGSYPLSVF
+508 IYLRDVGSYPLSVF

-527 TENLPLQFVCCVL
+527 MENLPFQFVCSVL
-540 SLLPLALAAAM
+540 SLLPLAL
-551 CWTVG
+551 CFLYFG
-556 FPRRRRHETSHSESE
+556 GD
-571 LCATAG
+571 LLQGAG
-577 IGVMH
+577 RKGDSQ
-582 GWLLPH
+582 

>member
-1 MRRRQAVT
+1 MRRREAAT
-9 GWLLAAPAVVGLL
+9 GLLLASPAVAGLL
-22 AFLVLPFCYTVFRS
+22 AFLVLPFGYTFLRS
-36 FTSGLGWGQF
+36 FTTGLGWGRF

-125 NGLLSQLTG
+125 NGLLSQLTD
-134 PTSWMDSPFAFAI
+134 PTPWMDSPFAFVI

-158 VATVILLA
+158 IGVVILLA
-166 GLNTIPGE
+166 GLTTIPGE
-174 LYESASMDGAGRWA
+174 LYESANMDGAGKWT
-188 RLTKI
+188 RLTKV
-193 TLPLLRPE
+193 TLPMLRPE
-201 ILVVTLLSTLNSFK
+201 LLVVTILSSLNAFK
-215 NFREAYV
+215 NFREAFV

-229 ESVYMLQH
+229 ESIYMLQH

-255 VVLFAMLFCLYT
+255 VVFFALLFCLYA

-277 EPAFESSGRRPFK
+277 EPALENGNRRDIPPK
-290 MSKGATLFLALAA
+290 KGPVLFLAALS
-303 LLFLLPVAFTIGC
+303 LLFVLPVVLTVVC

-327 FGPLLGEGSA
+327 FGPLLGEGGTA
-337 AVVGGLPQGFSLM
+337 ALGALPQGFSLM

-359 PDYLVKFWLS
+359 PDYLAKFWVS
-369 LLLAVGAVVGQVVI
+369 LLLAVGAILGQMVI

-392 FFDFPGKRLLFGLLC
+392 FYDFPGKKLLYGLLC
-407 FFMLV
+407 LFMLI

-423 LLDAFGLL
+423 LLDLLGVL

-459 ADILQAARLD
+459 VDILHAARLD
-469 GAGTLQVMVK
+469 GAGTFHVLGK
-479 VLLPCGKSGVSTLI
+479 VLLPCSKGGGATLI
-493 ILTLIES
+493 VLTLIES

-508 IYLKDVGSYPLSVF
+508 VYLQDVGSYPLSVF

-527 TENLPLQFVCCVL
+527 MENLPFQFVCSVL
-540 SLLPLALAAAM
+540 SLLPLAL
-551 CWTVG
+551 CFLYFG
-556 FPRRRRHETSHSESE
+556 GDLLQS
-571 LCATAG
+571 AG
-577 IGVMH
+577 RKGDAQ
-582 GWLLPH
+582 

>member
-1 MRRRQAVT
+1 MKRREAAI
-9 GWLLAAPAVVGLL
+9 GLLLAAPAVMGLL
-22 AFLVLPFCYTVFRS
+22 AFLVLPFGYTFLRS
-36 FTSGLGWGQF
+36 FTVGLGWGRF

-68 FLFLACGLAL
+68 FLFLLCGLAL
-78 ILPLSLF
+78 ILPLSL
-85 LALLLQKA
+85 LLSLLLQKT

-98 PLALALLFPMVL
+98 GLAMALLFPMVL

-134 PTSWMDSPFAFAI
+134 PTPWMDSPFAFVI

-158 VATVILLA
+158 IGVVILLA
-166 GLNTIPGE
+166 GLTTIPGE
-174 LYESASMDGAGRWA
+174 LYESANMDGAGKWT
-188 RLTKI
+188 RLTKV
-193 TLPLLRPE
+193 TLPMLRPE
-201 ILVVTLLSTLNSFK
+201 LLVVTILSTLNAFK
-215 NFREAYV
+215 NFREAFV

-229 ESVYMLQH
+229 ESIYMLQH

-255 VVLFAMLFCLYT
+255 VVFFALLFCLYA

-277 EPAFESSGRRPFK
+277 EPALENGSRREIPAK
-290 MSKGATLFLALAA
+290 KGPILCLTLIS
-303 LLFLLPVAFTIGC
+303 LLFVLPVVLTVAC

-327 FGPLLGEGSA
+327 FGPLLGEGGTA
-337 AVVGGLPQGFSLM
+337 ALGALPQGFSLM
-350 GYYEVFFAT
+350 GYYEVLFAT
-359 PDYLVKFWLS
+359 PDYLAKFWVS
-369 LLLAVGAVVGQVVI
+369 LLLAVGAIAGQVAI
-383 SCMGGFAFA
+383 SCLGGFAFA
-392 FFDFPGKRLLFGLLC
+392 FYDFPGKRLLYGLLC
-407 FFMLV
+407 LFMLI
-412 PLQVTLLPNYL
+412 PLQVTLLPNYI
-423 LLDAFGLL
+423 LLDQLGTL

-459 ADILQAARLD
+459 ADILHAARLD
-469 GAGTLQVMVK
+469 GAGTLQVLAR

-508 IYLKDVGSYPLSVF
+508 IYLRDVGSYPLSVF

-527 TENLPLQFVCCVL
+527 MENLPFQFVCSVL
-540 SLLPLALAAAM
+540 SLLPLAL
-551 CWTVG
+551 CFLHFG
-556 FPRRRRHETSHSESE
+556 GDLLQS
-571 LCATAG
+571 AG
-577 IGVMH
+577 RKGDAS
-582 GWLLPH
+582 

>member
-1 MRRRQAVT
+1 M
-9 GWLLAAPAVVGLL
+9 LLAAPAVMGLL
-22 AFLVLPFCYTVFRS
+22 AFLVLPFGYTFLRS
-36 FTSGLGWGQF
+36 FTVGLGWGRF

-68 FLFLACGLAL
+68 FLFLLCGLAL
-78 ILPLSLF
+78 ILPLSL
-85 LALLLQKA
+85 LLSLLLQKT

-98 PLALALLFPMVL
+98 GLAMALLFPMVL

-134 PTSWMDSPFAFAI
+134 PTPWMDSPFAFVI

-158 VATVILLA
+158 IGVVILLA
-166 GLNTIPGE
+166 GLTTIPGE
-174 LYESASMDGAGRWA
+174 LYESANMDGAGKWT
-188 RLTKI
+188 RLTKV
-193 TLPLLRPE
+193 TLPMLRPE
-201 ILVVTLLSTLNSFK
+201 LLVVTILSTLNAFK
-215 NFREAYV
+215 NFREAFV

-229 ESVYMLQH
+229 ESIYMLQH

-255 VVLFAMLFCLYT
+255 VVFFALLFCLYA

-277 EPAFESSGRRPFK
+277 EPALENGSRREIPAK
-290 MSKGATLFLALAA
+290 KGPILCLTLIS
-303 LLFLLPVAFTIGC
+303 LLFVLPVVLTVAC

-327 FGPLLGEGSA
+327 FGPLLGEDGT
-337 AVVGGLPQGFSLM
+337 AVFGALPQGFSLM

-359 PDYLVKFWLS
+359 PDYLAKFWVS
-369 LLLAVGAVVGQVVI
+369 LLLAVGAILGQMVI

-392 FFDFPGKRLLFGLLC
+392 FYDFPGKRLLYGLLC
-407 FFMLV
+407 LFMLI

-423 LLDAFGLL
+423 LLDQLGAL

-459 ADILQAARLD
+459 VDILHAARLD
-469 GAGTLQVMVK
+469 GAGTLQVLAR

-508 IYLKDVGSYPLSVF
+508 IYLRDVGSYPLSVF

-527 TENLPLQFVCCVL
+527 MENLPFQFVCSVL
-540 SLLPLALAAAM
+540 SLLPL
-551 CWTVG
+551 V
-556 FPRRRRHETSHSESE
+556 
-571 LCATAG
+571 LCFLYFGGDLLQGAG
-577 IGVMH
+577 RKGDSQ
-582 GWLLPH
+582 

>member
-1 MRRRQAVT
+1 MRRREAAA
-9 GWLLAAPAVVGLL
+9 GLLLASPAVVGLL
-22 AFLVLPFCYTVFRS
+22 AFLVLPFGYTFLRS
-36 FTSGLGWGQF
+36 FTTGLGWGRF

-52 AQLFGNRL
+52 AQLFENRL

-125 NGLLSQLTG
+125 NGLLSQMTG
-134 PTSWMDSPFAFAI
+134 PTPWMDSPFAFVI

-158 VATVILLA
+158 IGVVILLA
-166 GLNTIPGE
+166 GLTTIPGE
-174 LYESASMDGAGRWA
+174 LYESASMDGAGKWA
-188 RLTKI
+188 RLTRV
-193 TLPLLRPE
+193 TLPMLRPE
-201 ILVVTLLSTLNSFK
+201 LLVVTILSSLNAFK
-215 NFREAYV
+215 NFREAFV

-229 ESVYMLQH
+229 ESIYMLQH

-255 VVLFAMLFCLYT
+255 VVFFALLFCLYA

-277 EPAFESSGRRPFK
+277 EPALENGSRREIPAK
-290 MSKGATLFLALAA
+290 KGPILCLTLIS
-303 LLFLLPVAFTIGC
+303 LLFVLPVVLTVAC

-327 FGPLLGEGSA
+327 FGPLLGEGGA
-337 AVVGGLPQGFSLM
+337 AALGALPQGFSLM

-359 PDYLVKFWLS
+359 PDYLAKFWVS
-369 LLLAVGAVVGQVVI
+369 LLLAVGAIAGQVAI
-383 SCMGGFAFA
+383 SCLGGFAFA
-392 FFDFPGKRLLFGLLC
+392 FYDFPGKRLLYGLLC
-407 FFMLV
+407 LFMLI
-412 PLQVTLLPNYL
+412 PLQVTLLPNYI
-423 LLDAFGLL
+423 LLDQLGTL

-459 ADILQAARLD
+459 ADILHAARLD
-469 GAGTLQVMVK
+469 GAGTLQVLAR
-479 VLLPCGKSGVSTLI
+479 VLLPCGKGGVSTLVV
-493 ILTLIES
+493 LTLIES

-508 IYLKDVGSYPLSVF
+508 IYLRDVGSYPLSVF

-527 TENLPLQFVCCVL
+527 MENLPFQFVCSVL
-540 SLLPLALAAAM
+540 SLLPLAL
-551 CWTVG
+551 CFLYFG
-556 FPRRRRHETSHSESE
+556 GD
-571 LCATAG
+571 LLQGAG
-577 IGVMH
+577 RKGDSQ
-582 GWLLPH
+582 

>member
-1 MRRRQAVT
+1 MKRREAAI
-9 GWLLAAPAVVGLL
+9 GLLLAAPAVMGLL
-22 AFLVLPFCYTVFRS
+22 AFLVLPFGYTFLRS
-36 FTSGLGWGQF
+36 FTVGLGWGRF

-85 LALLLQKA
+85 LALLLQKT

-98 PLALALLFPMVL
+98 GLAMALLFPMVL

-125 NGLLSQLTG
+125 NGLLSQLTD
-134 PTSWMDSPFAFAI
+134 PTPWMDSPFAFVI

-158 VATVILLA
+158 IGVVILLA
-166 GLNTIPGE
+166 GLTTIPGE
-174 LYESASMDGAGRWA
+174 LYESANMDGAGKWT
-188 RLTKI
+188 RLTKV
-193 TLPLLRPE
+193 TLPMLRPE
-201 ILVVTLLSTLNSFK
+201 LLVVTILSSLNAFK
-215 NFREAYV
+215 NFREAFV

-229 ESVYMLQH
+229 ESIYMLQH

-255 VVLFAMLFCLYT
+255 VVFFALLFCLYA

-277 EPAFESSGRRPFK
+277 EPALENGSRRDIPPK
-290 MSKGATLFLALAA
+290 KGPILFLTLIS
-303 LLFLLPVAFTIGC
+303 LLFVLPVVLTVAC

-327 FGPLLGEGSA
+327 FAPLLGEGSTA
-337 AVVGGLPQGFSLM
+337 AVGALPQGFSLM

-359 PDYLVKFWLS
+359 PDYLAKFWVS
-369 LLLAVGAVVGQVVI
+369 LLLSVGAILGQMVI

-392 FFDFPGKRLLFGLLC
+392 FYDFPGKKLLYGLLC
-407 FFMLV
+407 LFMLI

-423 LLDAFGLL
+423 LLDLLGVL

-459 ADILQAARLD
+459 VDILHAARLD
-469 GAGTLQVMVK
+469 GAGTFHVLGK
-479 VLLPCGKSGVSTLI
+479 VLLPCSKGGGATLI
-493 ILTLIES
+493 VLTLIES

-508 IYLKDVGSYPLSVF
+508 VYLQDVGSYPLSVF

-527 TENLPLQFVCCVL
+527 MENLPFQFVCSVL
-540 SLLPLALAAAM
+540 SLLPLAL
-551 CWTVG
+551 CFLYFG
-556 FPRRRRHETSHSESE
+556 GDLLQS
-571 LCATAG
+571 AG
-577 IGVMH
+577 RKGDAQ
-582 GWLLPH
+582 

>member
-1 MRRRQAVT
+1 MKRREAAI
-9 GWLLAAPAVVGLL
+9 GLLLAAPAVMGLL
-22 AFLVLPFCYTVFRS
+22 AFLVLPFGYTFLRS
-36 FTSGLGWGQF
+36 FTVGLGWGRF

-68 FLFLACGLAL
+68 FLFLLCGLAL
-78 ILPLSLF
+78 ILPLSL
-85 LALLLQKA
+85 LLSLLLQKT

-98 PLALALLFPMVL
+98 GLAMALLFPMVL

-134 PTSWMDSPFAFAI
+134 PTPWMDSPFAFVI

-158 VATVILLA
+158 IGVVILLA
-166 GLNTIPGE
+166 GLTTIPGE
-174 LYESASMDGAGRWA
+174 LYESANMDGAGKWT
-188 RLTKI
+188 RLTKV
-193 TLPLLRPE
+193 TLPMLRPE
-201 ILVVTLLSTLNSFK
+201 LLVVTILSSLNAFK
-215 NFREAYV
+215 NFREAFV

-229 ESVYMLQH
+229 ESIYMLQH

-255 VVLFAMLFCLYT
+255 VVFFALLFCLYA

-277 EPAFESSGRRPFK
+277 EPALENGNRRDIPPK
-290 MSKGATLFLALAA
+290 KGPVLFLAALS
-303 LLFLLPVAFTIGC
+303 LLFVLPVVLTVAC
-316 SFLSPQEVQRV
+316 SFLSPQEMQRV
-327 FGPLLGEGSA
+327 FGPLLGEGGTA
-337 AVVGGLPQGFSLM
+337 ALGALPQGFSLM

-359 PDYLVKFWLS
+359 PDYLAKFWVS
-369 LLLAVGAVVGQVVI
+369 LLLAVGAILGQMVI

-392 FFDFPGKRLLFGLLC
+392 FYDFPGKRLLYSLLC
-407 FFMLV
+407 LFMLI

-423 LLDAFGLL
+423 LLDQLGAL

-459 ADILQAARLD
+459 ADILHAARLD

-479 VLLPCGKSGVSTLI
+479 VLLPCGKGGASTLVV
-493 ILTLIES
+493 LTLIES

-508 IYLKDVGSYPLSVF
+508 IYLQDVGSYPLSVF
-522 LASRY
+522 LASQY
-527 TENLPLQFVCCVL
+527 MENLPFQFVCSVL
-540 SLLPLALAAAM
+540 SLLPLAL
-551 CWTVG
+551 CFLYFGGDVL
-556 FPRRRRHETSHSESE
+556 RN
-571 LCATAG
+571 AG
-577 IGVMH
+577 RKGDA
-582 GWLLPH
+582 P

>member
-1 MRRRQAVT
+1 MKRREAAI
-9 GWLLAAPAVVGLL
+9 GLLLAAPAVMGLL
-22 AFLVLPFCYTVFRS
+22 AFLVLPFGYTFLRS
-36 FTSGLGWGQF
+36 FTVGLGWGRF

-85 LALLLQKA
+85 LALLLQKT

-98 PLALALLFPMVL
+98 GLAMALLFPMVL

-134 PTSWMDSPFAFAI
+134 PTPWMDSPFAFVI

-158 VATVILLA
+158 IGVVILLA
-166 GLNTIPGE
+166 GLTTIPGE
-174 LYESASMDGAGRWA
+174 LYESANMDGAGKWT
-188 RLTKI
+188 RLTKV
-193 TLPLLRPE
+193 TLPMLRPE
-201 ILVVTLLSTLNSFK
+201 LLVVTILSSLNAFK
-215 NFREAYV
+215 NFREAFV

-229 ESVYMLQH
+229 ESIYMLQH

-255 VVLFAMLFCLYT
+255 VVFFALLFCLYA

-277 EPAFESSGRRPFK
+277 EPALENGNRRDIPPK
-290 MSKGATLFLALAA
+290 KGPVLFLAALS
-303 LLFLLPVAFTIGC
+303 LLFVLPVVLTVAC

-327 FGPLLGEGSA
+327 FGPLLGEGGTA
-337 AVVGGLPQGFSLM
+337 ALGALPQGFSLM

-359 PDYLVKFWLS
+359 PDYLAKFWVS
-369 LLLAVGAVVGQVVI
+369 LLLAVGAILGQMVI

-392 FFDFPGKRLLFGLLC
+392 FYDFPGKRLLYSLLC
-407 FFMLV
+407 LFMLI

-423 LLDAFGLL
+423 LLDQLGAL

-459 ADILQAARLD
+459 ADILHAARLD

-479 VLLPCGKSGVSTLI
+479 VLLPCGKGGASTLVV
-493 ILTLIES
+493 LTLIES

-508 IYLKDVGSYPLSVF
+508 IYLQDVGSYPLSVF
-522 LASRY
+522 LASQY
-527 TENLPLQFVCCVL
+527 MENLPFQFVCSVL
-540 SLLPLALAAAM
+540 SLLPLAL
-551 CWTVG
+551 CFLYFGGDVL
-556 FPRRRRHETSHSESE
+556 RN
-571 LCATAG
+571 AG
-577 IGVMH
+577 RKGDA
-582 GWLLPH
+582 P

>member
-1 MRRRQAVT
+1 MKRREAAI
-9 GWLLAAPAVVGLL
+9 GLLLAAPAVMGLL
-22 AFLVLPFCYTVFRS
+22 AFLALPFGYTFLRS
-36 FTSGLGWGQF
+36 FTVGLGWGRF

-68 FLFLACGLAL
+68 FLFLLCGLTL
-78 ILPLSLF
+78 ILPISLLLS
-85 LALLLQKA
+85 LLLQKT

-98 PLALALLFPMVL
+98 GLAMALLFPMVL

-134 PTSWMDSPFAFAI
+134 PTPWMDSPFAFVI

-158 VATVILLA
+158 IGVVILLA
-166 GLNTIPGE
+166 GLTTIPGE
-174 LYESASMDGAGRWA
+174 LYESANMDGAGKWA
-188 RLTKI
+188 RLTKV
-193 TLPLLRPE
+193 TLPMLRPE
-201 ILVVTLLSTLNSFK
+201 LLVVTILSTLNAFK
-215 NFREAYV
+215 NFREAFV

-229 ESVYMLQH
+229 ESIYMLQH

-255 VVLFAMLFCLYT
+255 VVFFALLFCLYA

-277 EPAFESSGRRPFK
+277 EPALENGNRRDIPPK
-290 MSKGATLFLALAA
+290 KGPVLFLAALS
-303 LLFLLPVAFTIGC
+303 LLFVLPVVLTVAC

-327 FGPLLGEGSA
+327 FGPLLGEGGTA
-337 AVVGGLPQGFSLM
+337 ALGALPQGFSLM

-359 PDYLVKFWLS
+359 PDYLAKFWVS
-369 LLLAVGAVVGQVVI
+369 LLLAVGAILGQMVI

-392 FFDFPGKRLLFGLLC
+392 FYDFPGKRLLYGLLC
-407 FFMLV
+407 LFMLI

-423 LLDAFGLL
+423 LLDQLGAL

-459 ADILQAARLD
+459 ADILHAARLD
-469 GAGTLQVMVK
+469 GAGTLQVLAR

-508 IYLKDVGSYPLSVF
+508 VYLQDVGSYPLSVF
-522 LASRY
+522 LASQY
-527 TENLPLQFVCCVL
+527 MENLPFQFVCSVL
-540 SLLPLALAAAM
+540 SLLPLAL
-551 CWTVG
+551 CFLYFG
-556 FPRRRRHETSHSESE
+556 GDLLQS
-571 LCATAG
+571 AG
-577 IGVMH
+577 RKGDAQ
-582 GWLLPH
+582 

>member
-134 PTSWMDSPFAFAI
+134 PTPWMDSPFALVI

-158 VATVILLA
+158 IGVVILLA
-166 GLNTIPGE
+166 GLTTIPGE
-174 LYESASMDGAGRWA
+174 LYESANMDGAGKWT
-188 RLTKI
+188 RLTKV
-193 TLPLLRPE
+193 TLPMLRPE
-201 ILVVTLLSTLNSFK
+201 LLVVTILSSLNAFK
-215 NFREAYV
+215 NFREAFV

-229 ESVYMLQH
+229 ESIYMLQH

-255 VVLFAMLFCLYT
+255 VVFFALLFCLYA

-277 EPAFESSGRRPFK
+277 EPALENGSRREIPAK
-290 MSKGATLFLALAA
+290 KGPILCLTLIS
-303 LLFLLPVAFTIGC
+303 LLFVLPVVLTMAC

-327 FGPLLGEGSA
+327 FGPLLGEDGT
-337 AVVGGLPQGFSLM
+337 AVFGALPQGFSLM

-359 PDYLVKFWLS
+359 PDYLAKFWVS
-369 LLLAVGAVVGQVVI
+369 LLLAVGAILGQMVI

-392 FFDFPGKRLLFGLLC
+392 FYDFPGKRLLYGLLC
-407 FFMLV
+407 LFMLI

-423 LLDAFGLL
+423 LLDQLGAL

-459 ADILQAARLD
+459 VDILHAARLD
-469 GAGTLQVMVK
+469 GAGTLQMLAR

-508 IYLKDVGSYPLSVF
+508 IYLRDVGSYPLSVF

-527 TENLPLQFVCCVL
+527 MENLPFQFVCSVL
-540 SLLPLALAAAM
+540 SLLPLAL
-551 CWTVG
+551 CFLYFG
-556 FPRRRRHETSHSESE
+556 GD
-571 LCATAG
+571 LLQGAG
-577 IGVMH
+577 RKGDSQ
-582 GWLLPH
+582 

>member
-1 MRRRQAVT
+1 MRRREAAT
-9 GWLLAAPAVVGLL
+9 GLLLASPAVVGLL
-22 AFLVLPFCYTVFRS
+22 AFLVLPFGYTFLRS
-36 FTSGLGWGQF
+36 FTTGLGWGRF

-52 AQLFGNRL
+52 AQLFENRL

-125 NGLLSQLTG
+125 NGLLSQMTG
-134 PTSWMDSPFAFAI
+134 PTPWMDSPFAFVI

-158 VATVILLA
+158 IGVVILLA
-166 GLNTIPGE
+166 GLTTIPGE
-174 LYESASMDGAGRWA
+174 LYESANMDGAGKWT
-188 RLTKI
+188 RLTKV
-193 TLPLLRPE
+193 TLPMLRPE
-201 ILVVTLLSTLNSFK
+201 LLVVTILSSLNAFK
-215 NFREAYV
+215 NFREAFV

-229 ESVYMLQH
+229 ESIYMLQH

-255 VVLFAMLFCLYT
+255 VVFFALLFCLYA

-277 EPAFESSGRRPFK
+277 EPALENGSLRDIPPK
-290 MSKGATLFLALAA
+290 KGPILFLTLIS
-303 LLFLLPVAFTIGC
+303 LLFVLPVVLTVAC

-327 FGPLLGEGSA
+327 FAPLLGEGSTA
-337 AVVGGLPQGFSLM
+337 AVGALPQGFSLM

-359 PDYLVKFWLS
+359 PDYLAKFWVS
-369 LLLAVGAVVGQVVI
+369 LLLSVGAILGQMII

-392 FFDFPGKRLLFGLLC
+392 FYDFPGKKLLYGLLC
-407 FFMLV
+407 LFMLI

-423 LLDAFGLL
+423 LLDLLGAL

-459 ADILQAARLD
+459 VDILHAARLD
-469 GAGTLQVMVK
+469 GAGTFHVLGK
-479 VLLPCGKSGVSTLI
+479 VLLPSSKGGGATLI
-493 ILTLIES
+493 VLTLIES

-508 IYLKDVGSYPLSVF
+508 VYLQDVGSYPLSVF

-527 TENLPLQFVCCVL
+527 MENLPFQFVCSVL
-540 SLLPLALAAAM
+540 SLLPLAL
-551 CWTVG
+551 CFLYFG
-556 FPRRRRHETSHSESE
+556 GDLLQS
-571 LCATAG
+571 AG
-577 IGVMH
+577 RKGDAQ
-582 GWLLPH
+582 